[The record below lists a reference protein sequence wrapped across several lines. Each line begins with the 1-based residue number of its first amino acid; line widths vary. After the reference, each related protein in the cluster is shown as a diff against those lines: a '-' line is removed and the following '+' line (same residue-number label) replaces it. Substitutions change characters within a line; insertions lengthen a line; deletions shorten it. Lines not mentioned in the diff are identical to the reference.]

1 MEANKMTKTN
11 KYLAALAVVM
21 IFALLFIFA
30 LMLWPLYGGIFTTDT
45 DEERHFYMIIDGV
58 ETDYIKFE
66 TLSKESFIIPF
77 IKGEKLDTVEKL
89 GSYNAYRW
97 KIAPK
102 SNTEYLI
109 FEYSE
114 QTKEFYIGQRVKT
127 K

>member
-1 MEANKMTKTN
+1 MTKTN

-21 IFALLFIFA
+21 IFSLLFIFA

-89 GSYNAYRW
+89 GVYRW
-97 KIAPK
+97 RLEPIN
-102 SNTEYLI
+102 STEYLLLEGVDGGI
-109 FEYSE
+109 
-114 QTKEFYIGQRVKT
+114 TIVKRSDE
-127 K
+127 